1 MKVKWNYS
9 VMLSPMLFGL
19 FALLLRLYNLDEKS
33 IWMDEAFTSYHST
46 FSAYELWTQS
56 ITTKPPLYYLL
67 TSLFWSPGDGAFA
80 LRLPDAILGSISVM
94 LSWYLGRAIAGDRAA
109 FVLALFVLLSDV
121 NLFYSQEARHYILLS
136 VGWLLLLLSLVQ
148 MVKSSDNKD
157 KPCWSH
163 LVLMAVGAII
173 MVHSHPIA
181 MHYLVASGIAYFSA
195 LFIRPGCNRRFFYQP
210 VIVVLLAG
218 VSVLPWLPVGFE
230 SASTNFNWLK
240 QPGAGNALF
249 EYMMLFGSSSLAF
262 LAGKKFAFVVSLFLV
277 ALSVTG
283 ILYWLVRCDRRTA
296 LLLILLMLLPP
307 LLIWLTGFFEPMYM
321 LRTIMP
327 SHLIAM
333 TGLALAMTVIKA
345 GWLRIAG
352 VAVLTV
358 VLGGSSYGYLSHYKK
373 EAWAELS
380 VQLKQ
385 TVSAGAAVLVCEEYL
400 YHPLYFYLHEE
411 MPAVID
417 LNHRKRRVRIRQT
430 PADQWQPLYLQPGN
444 RPPGVIHVI
453 GRYGRCAGRMEQ
465 DLFAIMGNEYKVI
478 DHWQGYKISM
488 ATYEINANIYTR

>member
-1 MKVKWNYS
+1 
-9 VMLSPMLFGL
+9 MLSPMLFGL

-157 KPCWSH
+157 KPCRSH

-195 LFIRPGCNRRFFYQP
+195 LFIRPGFNRRFFYQP

-240 QPGAGNALF
+240 QPGAGKALF

-283 ILYWLVRCDRRTA
+283 ILYWLVRRDRRTA

-358 VLGGSSYGYLSHYKK
+358 VLGALPMAIYLITRKK
-373 EAWAELS
+373 H
-380 VQLKQ
+380 
-385 TVSAGAAVLVCEEYL
+385 G
-400 YHPLYFYLHEE
+400 P
-411 MPAVID
+411 
-417 LNHRKRRVRIRQT
+417 N
-430 PADQWQPLYLQPGN
+430 
-444 RPPGVIHVI
+444 
-453 GRYGRCAGRMEQ
+453 
-465 DLFAIMGNEYKVI
+465 
-478 DHWQGYKISM
+478 
-488 ATYEINANIYTR
+488 